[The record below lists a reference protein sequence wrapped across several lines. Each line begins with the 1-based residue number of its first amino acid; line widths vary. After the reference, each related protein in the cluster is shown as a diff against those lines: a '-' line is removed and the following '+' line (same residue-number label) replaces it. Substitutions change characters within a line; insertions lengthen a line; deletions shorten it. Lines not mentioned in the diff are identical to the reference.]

1 MRQNLSRAT
10 AFIVFFVTVFVL
22 LALDRYTKFL
32 AVSAL
37 SDGGSVALIPGV
49 LDLML
54 VYNEGAAFGILQ
66 GARLYFIIVATLAS
80 LGIIVYIAITKRHSL
95 VRVFALALICTGA
108 VGNAIDRALS
118 GKVVD
123 FIHTLFIEFPVFNIA
138 DSAITLGVIVLVF
151 SLFFPHEHRSGKHLH
166 REALSSRN
174 RARLDTDASGH
185 SVDSEPDSIA
195 GSDNP
200 DLRGDRADA

>member
-1 MRQNLSRAT
+1 M
-10 AFIVFFVTVFVL
+10 AFTVFFVTVFVL
-22 LALDRYTKFL
+22 LAVDRYTKFL

-49 LDLML
+49 IDLML

-80 LGIIVYIAITKRHSL
+80 LGIIIYIAITKRHSL
-95 VRVFALALICTGA
+95 LRVFALALICTGA

-123 FIHTLFIEFPVFNIA
+123 FFHTLFIEFPVFNIA
-138 DSAITLGVIVLVF
+138 DSAITLGVIVLML
-151 SLFFPHEHRSGKHLH
+151 SLFIPNDGRSGKHLR
-166 REALSSRN
+166 REAQQSRN
-174 RARLDTDASGH
+174 CTRLDTDDSDPV
-185 SVDSEPDSIA
+185 VDPDSIA
-195 GSDNP
+195 DSDNP
-200 DLRGDRADA
+200 DLCGERTDA